1 MNRETSATE
10 PQAIVAPATQVRQIG
25 SIVAVL
31 ARWVLGALFIYMGL
45 KKALHPV
52 EFIKLV
58 RQYDVLHHYLLL
70 NLVASLLPWLETFC
84 GVLLLLGVAVR
95 GVALTLVAMLI
106 PFTTMVVL
114 RALHLQQLNHLAF
127 CAIKFDCGCGA
138 GEVFICHK
146 LAENTL
152 LVGASI
158 FLIFRKRH
166 LLSLRP
172 SIFA

>member
-1 MNRETSATE
+1 MSNGRLAKFK
-10 PQAIVAPATQVRQIG
+10 PWLDAG
-25 SIVAVL
+25 AVL
-31 ARWVLGALFIYMGL
+31 ARWVLGALFLYMGL

-52 EFIKLV
+52 EFLKLI
-58 RQYDVLHHYLLL
+58 RQYDMLHHYLLL
-70 NLVASLLPWLETFC
+70 NLTASLLPWLETFC

-106 PFTTMVVL
+106 PFTIMVLL

-152 LVGASI
+152 LIAVSI
-158 FLIFRKRH
+158 ALIFWRRH
-166 LLSLRP
+166 SLSLRP
-172 SIFA
+172 AILS